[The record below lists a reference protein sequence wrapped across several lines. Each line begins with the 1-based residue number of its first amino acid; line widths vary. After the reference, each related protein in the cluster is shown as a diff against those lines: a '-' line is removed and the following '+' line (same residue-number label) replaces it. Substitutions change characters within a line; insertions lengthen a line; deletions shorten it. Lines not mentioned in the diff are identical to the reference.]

1 MSLSHPSCDDEHPAS
16 ARVARVMDA
25 APRGKMIVVEEA
37 GHLIPQESPAVVRD
51 TIFSVAE
58 QLP

>member
-1 MSLSHPSCDDEHPAS
+1 MATWRPVFNQLAADL
-16 ARVARVMDA
+16 MDA

-37 GHLIPQESPAVVRD
+37 GHLVPQECPAVVRD
-51 TIFSVAE
+51 TIFGVAE